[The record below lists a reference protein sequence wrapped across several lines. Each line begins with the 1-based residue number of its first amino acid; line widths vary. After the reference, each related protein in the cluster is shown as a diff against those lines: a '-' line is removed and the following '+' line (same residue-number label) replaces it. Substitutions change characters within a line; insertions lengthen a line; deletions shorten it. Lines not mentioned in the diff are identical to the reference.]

1 MINGFRDFSHN
12 YIYDYIIIEQNVYVN
27 VYLKTKRKLMK
38 CKWEIF
44 VILLGTYNLI
54 LLTDRLKL
62 IIANYPFSACEGTH
76 TIISLTEGKRR
87 LNRI

>member
-38 CKWEIF
+38 CK
-44 VILLGTYNLI
+44 
-54 LLTDRLKL
+54 
-62 IIANYPFSACEGTH
+62 
-76 TIISLTEGKRR
+76 
-87 LNRI
+87 